1 MNRKTCVFAP
11 CYNENNILEWM
22 DYHYTIGFDYIVIY
36 DDKSD
41 LSVKNIIE
49 KSEMFDKNKY
59 YIMQNIVKQYLS
71 KEGEND
77 VPSCSIRS
85 NYFFNELKKIIIE
98 YDYILSIDIDEYLYL
113 GNFKNINELI
123 EFYEPFDS
131 LYIYWK
137 TFCGLKKYSN
147 YSLIGNFML
156 SKDIEFIGKC
166 LGKIKNIFSQTSP
179 HCFDTFDKVTY
190 YPDNEYNFINK
201 DIFSNYFKLSENSGL
216 KNLDYDIFKK
226 CKENNQII
234 PYIAHYR
241 FQSIETFLKR
251 RLIDRSI
258 LIKKNNCEDEEKKK
272 LFKIFMFGEKNYE
285 QMINNK
291 FWPTSNPD
299 INMSIDF
306 IHNQKNNVDRYIVD
320 KYDSENIKMENID
333 NISKIFW
340 STNPEHGKINYDLY
354 DVYFKKR
361 SRIHIINEYIVVTN
375 MKVMYSSIN
384 LLKTIRL
391 DEIKANILIKLHKNN
406 GCIFLYRNIINRVI
420 SCFINWCVNNP
431 EKNGIMELL
440 YNVYEFDYSL
450 FNNLIDNNNI
460 IESFKMFI
468 PAIKYIID
476 DNHLVQQSLILKC
489 LDKDASHI
497 NYFINIDNNND
508 ITLFENLINEK
519 LDKINTSNN
528 KITIELKEFLLD
540 ENNYSY
546 INILK
551 NIYHDDIVFFN
562 KKNIK
567 II

>member
-1 MNRKTCVFAP
+1 MNKKTCVFAP

-22 DYHYTIGFDYIVIY
+22 DYHYKIGFDYIVIY
-36 DDKSD
+36 DDASD
-41 LSVKNIIE
+41 ISVKNMIDESKI
-49 KSEMFDKNKY
+49 FDKNKY
-59 YIMQNIVKQYLS
+59 YIMHNIVKQYLS
-71 KEGEND
+71 KEGPNNL
-77 VPSCSIRS
+77 PNYSIRS
-85 NYFFNELKKIIIE
+85 NYFFNELKKIIID

-113 GNFKNINELI
+113 GNFKNIHELI
-123 EFYEPFDS
+123 KFYEPFDS

-147 YSLIGNFML
+147 HSLIGNFMISRNL
-156 SKDIEFIGKC
+156 EFIGKC

-179 HCFDTFDKVTY
+179 HCYDTFINTIY
-190 YPDNEYNFINK
+190 YPNEEFNFINK
-201 DIFSNYFKLSENSGL
+201 DIFNNYFELSIDSGL
-216 KNLDYDIFKK
+216 KNLDYNTFIK
-226 CKENNQII
+226 CQMNNKII

-241 FQSIETFLKR
+241 YQSIESFLKR

-258 LIKKNNCEDEEKKK
+258 LIKNNCSETEKKK
-272 LFKIFMFGEKNYE
+272 LFKFFMYGEKNYE

-299 INMSIDF
+299 INMSINF
-306 IHNQKNNVDRYIVD
+306 IYNQKNNVNRSIVD

-354 DVYFKKR
+354 DVYFMER

-375 MKVMYSSIN
+375 MKVMYSSLN
-384 LLKTIRL
+384 LLKTIKL
-391 DEIKANILIKLHKNN
+391 DDIEANELIKSYKNN
-406 GCIFLYRNIINRVI
+406 GYIFLYRNIIERVI
-420 SCFINWCVNNP
+420 SCFINWCLNNH
-431 EKNGIMELL
+431 EKKDIMELL
-440 YNVYEFDYSL
+440 VNVDGFDYLL
-450 FNNLIDNNNI
+450 FNNLIENNNI

-468 PAIKYIID
+468 HAVKYLIH
-476 DNHLVQQSLILKC
+476 DNHLIQQSSILKY
-489 LDKDASHI
+489 LDIDASNI

-519 LDKINTSNN
+519 LEKINTSDI
-528 KITIELKEFLLD
+528 KIKIELNVFLLD
-540 ENNYSY
+540 EKNISY

-551 NIYHDDIVFFN
+551 KIYNDDIVFFN